1 MPSLCWCWQWI
12 PGLHAATHQAS
23 PCSQVTLNVLF
34 PVPVCMFQMET
45 IFGFVCCQ
53 GASDRAGNLG
63 LGGQHCLRLR
73 MHFYSEALTPRVFT
87 HRPTS
92 RHAASPSNT
101 CKEKWLQHLRVAV
114 SELPTVE
121 WRFLSGRV
129 GKTFLYSTRLRTW
142 VQDSNSALVYVLAED
157 GSSGGRA
164 D

>member
-1 MPSLCWCWQWI
+1 MPSLCWCWQWT
-12 PGLHAATHQAS
+12 PGLHAATHQAT
-23 PCSQVTLNVLF
+23 PCSQVTLNVFF

-45 IFGFVCCQ
+45 IFDFVYCQ
-53 GASDRAGNLG
+53 GVSDRAGNLG

-73 MHFYSEALTPRVFT
+73 MYFYSEALTPRVFT

-114 SELPTVE
+114 SELLTVE
-121 WRFLSGRV
+121 WRFLSDNV
-129 GKTFLYSTRLRTW
+129 GKTLFYSTRLRTW
-142 VQDSNSALVYVLAED
+142 VQDSNSALVYILAED
-157 GSSGGRA
+157 GRSGGRA